1 MKTGKINLGTFTK
14 LDSLKASKKA
24 SREMELQNSTGW
36 ISKHKVHKTTKNYT
50 RKLKHKN
57 ECFQ

>member
-1 MKTGKINLGTFTK
+1 MKTGILHLGKFTK
-14 LDSLKASKKA
+14 EDNLKASRKA

-36 ISKHKVHKTTKNYT
+36 ISKHKIHKSVKDYT

-57 ECFQ
+57 ADF

>member
-1 MKTGKINLGTFTK
+1 MKSEKIHIGKFTK

-24 SREMELQNSTGW
+24 AREIELENSTGW
-36 ISKHKVHKTTKNYT
+36 ISKHKIHKSIKDYT

-57 ECFQ
+57 DWV